1 MANVIMKQSIKI
13 SNKIINKQQMNF
25 QDDTIKIVSIK
36 KSNSIS
42 HLIDY
47 LLTKTSKTKEL
58 EETKGKTKWEKI

>member
-1 MANVIMKQSIKI
+1 MKK
-13 SNKIINKQQMNF
+13 NNLMNFLIINKQQMNF
-25 QDDTIKIVSIK
+25 QDDSIKIVSIK